1 MKESEPAFSGF
12 GVPVPLVESSEGGDD
27 MLNGIGINTGA
38 YNYRAVGC
46 KWMAGERSYLNDVK
60 FVGGHGTLRKPAPN
74 ASGQS
79 SYRRDERR
87 ISSPSSPVMETG
99 RIWLGTTSIGVCGLQ
114 TMAAGQLRM
123 FGQPVRML
131 PVGFILAKRRLGT
144 YLCHV
149 FGASCP
155 Y

>member
-60 FVGGHGTLRKPAPN
+60 FVGGHGTLRKPA
-74 ASGQS
+74 
-79 SYRRDERR
+79 
-87 ISSPSSPVMETG
+87 
-99 RIWLGTTSIGVCGLQ
+99 
-114 TMAAGQLRM
+114 
-123 FGQPVRML
+123 RML
-131 PVGFILAKRRLGT
+131 PDSRLTAGTSVGLVPRL
-144 YLCHV
+144 LR
-149 FGASCP
+149 S
-155 Y
+155 